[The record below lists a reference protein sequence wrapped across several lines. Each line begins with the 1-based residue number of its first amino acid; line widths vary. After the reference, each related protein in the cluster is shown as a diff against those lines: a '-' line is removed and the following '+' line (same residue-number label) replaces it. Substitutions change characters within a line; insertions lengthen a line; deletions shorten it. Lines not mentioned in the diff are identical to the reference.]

1 MSINTVYAELVCP
14 FCEEKITSGVG
25 FRIGA
30 LKNAQYKVGQ
40 KISWDG
46 AQCRPSSP
54 VTGRIK
60 SIGYFNCDN
69 IKCKS
74 WSDCYPEVQQAV
86 ITIDND
92 VISDVQIYTGKKK
105 YGNDFDIIEPKLG

>member
-1 MSINTVYAELVCP
+1 VSINTVYAELTCP
-14 FCEEKITSGVG
+14 FCHEKITSGVG

-46 AQCRPSSP
+46 AQCRPSTP
-54 VTGRIK
+54 LAGRIK

-69 IKCKS
+69 IKCKT
-74 WSDCYPEVQQAV
+74 WQDCYPEVQQAV
-86 ITIDND
+86 ITIEND
-92 VISDVQIYTGKKK
+92 VISDVQIYTGKKQ
-105 YGNDFDIIEPKLG
+105 YGSDFDIIDE